1 MKQFCLGVIVALGL
15 TLPAFGWE
23 AVNPPDGIYQ
33 LNYAKSTIH
42 GPIPKSQSFNLVGDK
57 ATLIGFAPNGNPIT
71 VILPHIIDG
80 KPHPVTGAGAFDAE
94 AETQLDPYTTSLSRT
109 KEGKLVQTGYI
120 MFNPQTNTMTLSL
133 NAANGPNSYVLVFEK
148 Q

>member
-1 MKQFCLGVIVALGL
+1 VVPTAGKNLEKLCVRLLGLQRLRHCASEEIMKQLGLGIIVAIGL

-33 LNYAKSTIH
+33 LNDAKSTIH
-42 GPIPKSQSFNLVGDK
+42 GPLPKSQSVNLVGGK

-80 KPHPVTGAGAFDAE
+80 KPHPVTGAGAFDAK
-94 AETQLDPYTTSLSRT
+94 AETQLDPYTASLA
-109 KEGKLVQTGYI
+109 L
-120 MFNPQTNTMTLSL
+120 
-133 NAANGPNSYVLVFEK
+133 A
-148 Q
+148 